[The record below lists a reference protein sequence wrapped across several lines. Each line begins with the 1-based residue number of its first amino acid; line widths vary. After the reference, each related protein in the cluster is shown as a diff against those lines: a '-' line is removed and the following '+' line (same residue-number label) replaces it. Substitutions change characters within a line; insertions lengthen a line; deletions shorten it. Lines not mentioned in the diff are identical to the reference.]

1 MDAATMPLNQEP
13 DNNGL
18 VTDSDSQV
26 MMEAVNS
33 TSDSVVDIRR
43 KINDLNLAMEEE
55 VVGGLLEIQEKIEDI
70 KLAVEEKSA
79 KMFDMQVKTLNS
91 EIVSETT
98 SFLEVE
104 RVAQNEH
111 TQLENS
117 LSDKLSLELNDY
129 ELPLN
134 NHSEGEHLTKVQD
147 QSFEHM
153 TNGEEDAE
161 FPISVDDKL
170 IVHETDE
177 VVHPVVVSEL
187 IQADP
192 DIPEKLE
199 LHISE
204 ADLVEEVGNRA
215 ESCEQEVDDQPE
227 HPDKLEL
234 HISETDLHD
243 NDGEGDDSVAD
254 GKDGKEIY
262 SCQSSPGYIKPPSV
276 KSGIVKQKSLDA
288 QVTSDDESEGSRVKR
303 GSLHS
308 PSSKIIT
315 KMTPITWDQW
325 MKRPASYVPPQKSP
339 STESTTVDGK
349 PAEKKAAPVGESPK
363 VKKTR
368 FQIIPQTPDVLEI
381 SRDEA
386 KTLDTFDETEEDE
399 FLMKNPN
406 MLLDSHLNQLTM
418 VESQLK
424 KLGAAAKAGSKK
436 LAQTQETDGR
446 AMKRTSS
453 ADEKGKGWLGWLSVF
468 TKKAPPSPS
477 PPPKKQQAGG
487 AKRGAP
493 RKTRRLAAPPLLPE
507 YPKIVYIEV
516 Q

>member
-1 MDAATMPLNQEP
+1 MPLNQEQQP
-13 DNNGL
+13 EGTAVNNGL
-18 VTDSDSQV
+18 LVT
-26 MMEAVNS
+26 E
-33 TSDSVVDIRR
+33 DSVVDIRR

-55 VVGGLLEIQEKIEDI
+55 VVGGLLEIQGKIEDI
-70 KLAVEEKSA
+70 KLAVEEKNA
-79 KMFDMQVKTLNS
+79 KMLDMQVHLPNS
-91 EIVSETT
+91 EVVSETV
-98 SFLEVE
+98 SFLEGE

-111 TQLENS
+111 KQLENS

-129 ELPLN
+129 ESTLN
-134 NHSEGEHLTKVQD
+134 NHSEGEHLKKEHD
-147 QSFEHM
+147 QIFENM
-153 TNGEEDAE
+153 TNGEEDVE
-161 FPISVDDKL
+161 FPISEDHKL
-170 IVHETDE
+170 IVVDTDE
-177 VVHPVVVSEL
+177 LAHPVVDSEI

-192 DIPEKLE
+192 DILEKLE

-215 ESCEQEVDDQPE
+215 ESCCEQEVDEQPE

-243 NDGEGDDSVAD
+243 NDAEGDDSAAD
-254 GKDGKEIY
+254 GKDGREIY

-276 KSGIVKQKSLDA
+276 KSGIVKQKSLDT

-325 MKRPASYVPPQKSP
+325 MKRPASYVPPQKPP
-339 STESTTVDGK
+339 STEASKVDGK
-349 PAEKKAAPVGESPK
+349 PAETKAAPVGESPK

-386 KTLDTFDETEEDE
+386 KPLDTFDETEEDE

-436 LAQTQETDGR
+436 LTQTQETDGR

-477 PPPKKQQAGG
+477 PPPKKQPAGG

-516 Q
+516 QYSCSYVEI